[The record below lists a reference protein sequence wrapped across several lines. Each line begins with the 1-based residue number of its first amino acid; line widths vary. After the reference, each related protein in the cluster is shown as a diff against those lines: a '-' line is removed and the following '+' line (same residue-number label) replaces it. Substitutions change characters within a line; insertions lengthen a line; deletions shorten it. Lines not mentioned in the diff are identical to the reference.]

1 MLNKSLNLSF
11 LWLVYRT
18 KKTSAQ
24 SQLHKYNATKFL
36 SSHILIFERRYI
48 LLIIKEQA
56 NFRLGNYLRF
66 YMPWDLFP
74 LLYAFFHFWGYMM
87 HLISN
92 STNFSCSKS
101 SFCQMIR
108 TFTRMICTL
117 YCPSICL
124 ISVKSLD
131 ILNWHPVDTCTSGIP
146 TVGHISVR
154 VSPSTGSTSK
164 THCNK
169 LWFSFL

>member
-36 SSHILIFERRYI
+36 SSDILIFERRYI
-48 LLIIKEQA
+48 LLIKEQA
-56 NFRLGNYLRF
+56 NFRLGNYFRF

-74 LLYAFFHFWGYMM
+74 LLYAFFDFWGYMM

-92 STNFSCSKS
+92 STNFSCSTS

-108 TFTRMICTL
+108 TCYKDDMYSLLSVNLSHLCQISGYLKLASGRHLHFWYS
-117 YCPSICL
+117 YCGPYFC
-124 ISVKSLD
+124 
-131 ILNWHPVDTCTSGIP
+131 
-146 TVGHISVR
+146 
-154 VSPSTGSTSK
+154 
-164 THCNK
+164 
-169 LWFSFL
+169 